1 MSVSI
6 LFPPRRHLNKM
17 FSHFTTRV
25 STYTYLLPTTT
36 MLAWHRRKR
45 NKKNHIRCC
54 LLLLTYGCNFH
65 SVDMQKKTL
74 MVERERER
82 DFRKT
87 RHFLRG
93 FLEMTSLFLSFQ
105 FSPYSF
111 SFFLSTSMNIE
122 CFLKSSNSSSSSSSS
137 SSSFSPD
144 SSIYGIFC

>member
-6 LFPPRRHLNKM
+6 LFPSRRHLNKM

-54 LLLLTYGCNFH
+54 LLASSYIWLQLSLCRYA
-65 SVDMQKKTL
+65 KKNIDGW
-74 MVERERER
+74 EREKER

-111 SFFLSTSMNIE
+111 SFFFICQMENVTIE
-122 CFLKSSNSSSSSSSS
+122 IVFEYYL
-137 SSSFSPD
+137 
-144 SSIYGIFC
+144 FCH

>member
-25 STYTYLLPTTT
+25 SKYIHIFCLQPQCWHGIGGSATKKTTSGV
-36 MLAWHRRKR
+36 A
-45 NKKNHIRCC
+45 C

-74 MVERERER
+74 MVEREKEKNTSFPSWV
-82 DFRKT
+82 FRKW
-87 RHFLRG
+87 RLCFK
-93 FLEMTSLFLSFQ
+93 

-111 SFFLSTSMNIE
+111 GFFLICEIE
-122 CFLKSSNSSSSSSSS
+122 NVTLKIAFEFILVLPLMHKSNNFKSPNLNKSI
-137 SSSFSPD
+137 SF
-144 SSIYGIFC
+144 